1 VPFLS
6 QEWLFRA
13 FSDAM
18 RYLWVG
24 LILASFAS
32 LEFFHEL
39 ASGDSPGA
47 SVCIAPEAQQD
58 AMRDLLLQHLKSH

>member
-1 VPFLS
+1 MAVPSL
-6 QEWLFRA
+6 A
-13 FSDAM
+13 SDAM
-18 RYLWVG
+18 KYLWVG
-24 LILASFAS
+24 VILASFAS

-58 AMRDLLLQHLKSH
+58 AMRGLLLQHLKSH